1 MIISHLWYENC
12 LGINEF
18 AVLSG
23 RRKSI
28 MRDYDGALKNMTG
41 RLRVNYNV

>member
-1 MIISHLWYENC
+1 MTGSVLWYENC

-18 AVLSG
+18 AVLCG

-28 MRDYDGALKNMTG
+28 VRDYDGALKKYDGTIA
-41 RLRVNYNV
+41 R